1 MEHVKEKYLHSELTS
16 LILQAYYKVYN
27 NLGYGFT
34 KSIYENALLRELK
47 QLKLEYEHK
56 KQIEIYYQSQEVGTI
71 ECDITVKNS
80 VVVQVQTNDELES
93 KEEQKLTNILKS
105 SIYEVGLILNFGRTP
120 EHKRKVYTNDL
131 KNSVD

>member
-1 MEHVKEKYLHSELTS
+1 MEHVNEKYLHSELTS

-34 KSIYENALLRELK
+34 KIIYENALMRELK

-56 KQIEIYYQSQEVGTI
+56 KQITIYYQSQEIGTI
-71 ECDITVKNS
+71 ECDITLKNS

-105 SIYEVGLILNFGRTP
+105 SIYEVGLILNFGRTA

-131 KNSVD
+131 KSSVD